1 LVLGG
6 LAGSVP
12 DPAMD
17 AVTLEDKDVTMVS
30 LAFEGVYLG
39 LPSSYGNFHCI
50 EFSAGVRCSPWDF
63 WASSGTAI
71 SFLNVGRGDPGSD
84 RAYEAFVESYSRQ
97 DDRARDDRE
106 VSGLGAGFGMTL
118 F

>member
-1 LVLGG
+1 LRLVLGG

-12 DPAMD
+12 DTAMD

-39 LPSSYGNFHCI
+39 LPSSYGNFHGI

-71 SFLNVGRGDPGSD
+71 SFLNVGRGGPGSD
-84 RAYEAFVESYSRQ
+84 RVESYSRQ
-97 DDRARDDRE
+97 DDRARDDRA